1 MMAGMLTTVAGL
13 AAAVVAAAAAQG
25 EPRLETWRRDATG
38 TVTGA
43 TNAGRAVPVGS
54 LQKPFVAEAWA
65 AAHPGTR
72 APRFRCDGRSC
83 WRPSGHGDLGLTRAT
98 AVSCNAAFLA
108 LAADTPPAI
117 LRSTLEAEGF
127 VVEGEMT
134 PQAAIGMADTVTI
147 APARLLESYVRLTRT
162 PWVAGDGL
170 RREVLA
176 GLRQAALEGT
186 ARGLGRHGVWAKTGT
201 VEDPDRRGLATI
213 GWTLMV
219 DDSGAAVLAR
229 LQPGTGR
236 QAAAALGRALDDGTT
251 AEAHA
256 GPDRRVRVLL
266 FEAIQPQSVRATNLG
281 PEPAARSRGAVQ
293 PGETVWLRAGE
304 RLGESLWRLAL
315 PDRPLDRTVKAALTA
330 EAGHDGRLE
339 VVADMEAREYV
350 AGMIGG
356 ELPDGSRARRVELG
370 AAALRLRALGP
381 RHAHADFCDTT
392 HCAWFIG
399 HGPRL
404 RWTSP
409 RQPVVESAP
418 VRALQDEEWSA
429 IVAAARQPG
438 PVYWTAHCGGQPLS
452 EYAVWGRG
460 DRHASACPLHAGA
473 PPPPWT
479 RFWPDDA
486 LARAFGGR
494 VTRLEATVE
503 DGVHR
508 LLVESGGTTRRLLY
522 DDAHRALASV
532 LGWDA
537 LPSPPDH
544 VTRAAAGFR
553 AEGVGSGH
561 RVGLCLDG
569 GGAGSAAARGDGRDG
584 DDQALDLGHHRA
596 PGLRGT
602 E

>member
-1 MMAGMLTTVAGL
+1 MMIALRTAL
-13 AAAVVAAAAAQG
+13 AAAATAVLAAAAAQG
-25 EPRLETWRRDATG
+25 QARLETWRRDATG
-38 TVTGA
+38 AVTGA
-43 TNAGRAVPVGS
+43 PDAGRAVPMGS

-65 AAHPGTR
+65 AAHPGAP
-72 APRFRCDGRSC
+72 APRFHCDGRSC
-83 WRPSGHGDLGLTRAT
+83 WRPSGHGGLGLTRAT
-98 AVSCNAAFLA
+98 AVSCNAAFLT

-127 VVEGEMT
+127 TVDGDMT
-134 PQAAIGMADTVTI
+134 PEAAIGMADTVAI
-147 APARLLESYVRLTRT
+147 SPARLLESYVRLTRT
-162 PWVAGDGL
+162 PWVAGDAL

-186 ARGLGRHGVWAKTGT
+186 ARGLGRRGVWAKTGT
-201 VEDPDRRGLATI
+201 VEDPERRGLATI
-213 GWTLMV
+213 GWTLVV

-236 QAAAALGRALDDGTT
+236 QAAAALGRALDERTT
-251 AEAHA
+251 TDTHA
-256 GPDRRVRVLL
+256 GPDRRIRVLL
-266 FEAIQPQSVRATNLG
+266 FDAIRPRGVRATNRG
-281 PEPAARSRGAVQ
+281 PEPAARSRGSVP

-315 PDRPLDRTVKAALTA
+315 PDRPLDRTVKAALIA
-330 EAGHDGRLE
+330 EAGRDGRLE
-339 VVADMEAREYV
+339 IVAEMEAREYV
-350 AGMIGG
+350 SGMIAG
-356 ELPDGSRARRVELG
+356 ELPDGSRARRFELG
-370 AAALRLRALGP
+370 AAALRLRAIGP
-381 RHAHADFCDTT
+381 RHAGADFCDTT

-399 HGPRL
+399 RGPRL
-404 RWTSP
+404 RWPSP
-409 RQPVVESAP
+409 RQPMVESAP
-418 VRALQDEEWSA
+418 VRALADEEWTA

-438 PVYWTAHCGGQPLS
+438 PAHWTAHCGGQPLS
-452 EYAVWGRG
+452 EHAVWGGG
-460 DRHASACPLHAGA
+460 DRHAPACPLHAGA
-473 PPPPWT
+473 PPAPWT

-522 DDAHRALASV
+522 DDAHRTLASV

-553 AEGVGSGH
+553 AEGVGAGH

-569 GGAGSAAARGDGRDG
+569 GMARSAAARGVGRDG

-596 PGLRGT
+596 PGHRGT